1 MNKKQIA
8 IIAAGVIVVAIVL
21 AVLVM
26 AFNAGPKVPKV
37 KFVSFSPE
45 GKQTIKD
52 GQEMVVTFKVKNYE
66 NYDVD
71 NARIVTSLK
80 GDPKFFLIDS
90 AFFTITPPIAGPNGE
105 SADLTVHIRGTNL
118 GNQQAIEDKITV
130 ALYVSTN
137 TEPSDKREFDI
148 RLEK

>member
-1 MNKKQIA
+1 LNRKQIA
-8 IIAAGVIVVAIVL
+8 IIAAGVIVVAIIL
-21 AVLVM
+21 AALA
-26 AFNAGPKVPKV
+26 AFNAGPQVPKV
-37 KFVSFSPE
+37 KFISFSPE
-45 GKQTIKD
+45 GRQTIKD
-52 GQEMVVTFKVKNYE
+52 GQEIVITFKVKNYE

-71 NARIVTSLK
+71 DARVVTSLK

-90 AFFTITPPIAGPNGE
+90 AYFTIKPPIAGPNGE

-137 TEPSDKREFDI
+137 TEPSDKREIEI

>member
-1 MNKKQIA
+1 LNKKQIA
-8 IIAAGVIVVAIVL
+8 IIAAGVIVGGIILAAL
-21 AVLVM
+21 AV
-26 AFNAGPKVPKV
+26 AFNAGPHVPNV

-52 GQEMVVTFKVKNYE
+52 GQEKVITFKVKNYE

-71 NARIVTSLK
+71 NARVVTTLQ
-80 GDPKFFLIDS
+80 GDPKFFLIDN
-90 AFFTITPPIAGPNGE
+90 AYFTIKPPIAGPNGE
-105 SADLTVHIRGTNL
+105 SADLTVNIIGTNL

-130 ALYVSTN
+130 ALYISTN
-137 TEPSDKREFDI
+137 TEPSDRRQFDI